1 MQSLRDWRS
10 AGDWTMNKFI
20 VINLNQAES
29 RESKIER
36 WKEAGRWVIFG
47 ILIGLLLYANGLMLY
62 INFSYNQLIR
72 VKQLQIVEVKDE
84 IERLRVVGKNLSKDD
99 ILGLAELE
107 DDRILWARNLELL
120 GEMTPDDMALTGLR
134 YAQNKLTIDGI
145 AVIYAD
151 QKEFDIVNSY
161 VKTLKSNQEFAN
173 EFTRIRFSSFAR
185 QDFRGQDIVQ
195 FQIEASMKRATQT
208 EKQRRRS

>member
-1 MQSLRDWRS
+1 
-10 AGDWTMNKFI
+10 MNKYI

-36 WKEAGRWVIFG
+36 WKERGKWAVFG
-47 ILIGLLLYANGLMLY
+47 IYMALLAFACALILY
-62 INFSYNQLIR
+62 INFSYNSMIAAK
-72 VKQLQIVEVKDE
+72 KQQIIEVESE
-84 IERLRVVGKNLSKDD
+84 MERLRHVGKNLSKDN

-120 GEMTPDDMALTGLR
+120 GSMTPDDMSLTGLR
-134 YAQNKLTIDGI
+134 YAKNKLTIVGI
-145 AVIYAD
+145 AVIYED
-151 QKEFDIVNSY
+151 EKEFDIVNSF
-161 VKTLKSNQEFAN
+161 VRTLKNNVEFAN

-195 FQIEASMKRATQT
+195 FQVEATLKRATQS
-208 EKQRRRS
+208 EKESRHRS